1 MRFRTAWLAL
11 AIGAVC
17 WGAVHA
23 EGGTKKQVAE
33 GGTNKQVAEGGTK
46 KSAKQTTVID
56 CSEIVENLR
65 AMRKAQSALM
75 STLVKKN
82 ESMAETLDLY
92 AQRFSKNQGLVTKT
106 EIGGLRKSAQ
116 SFRKHG
122 SREQGIVRRFEAIS
136 AQLMTRLE
144 ACLQQPKQ
152 TKLAQRK

>member
-1 MRFRTAWLAL
+1 MRYRTAWLAL
-11 AIGAVC
+11 AIAAVC

-23 EGGTKKQVAE
+23 EGGTKKPVAR
-33 GGTNKQVAEGGTK
+33 V
-46 KSAKQTTVID
+46 D

-82 ESMAETLDLY
+82 DSMAETLDLY
-92 AQRFSKNQGLVTKT
+92 AQRFSKNQGSVSKT

-122 SREQGIVRRFEAIS
+122 AREEGIVRRFEAVS
-136 AQLMTRLE
+136 AQLMARLE
-144 ACLQQPKQ
+144 LCLQQPKPA
-152 TKLAQRK
+152 KLAQRK